1 MTEKNYDL
9 SYFIN
14 QNKDDENT
22 FKAGSSDNYID
33 LNLDREIIIECL
45 RKVFDPELPV
55 SIYDLGLIYKIDFLE
70 NGKIFIE
77 MSLTAPAC
85 PVAGELPKEVAQK
98 VSKVYGVG
106 EVEVKLV
113 WEPAWTKD
121 RMSEDAKLLLGID

>member
-33 LNLDREIIIECL
+33 LNLDREVIIECL

-70 NGKIFIE
+70 NAN
-77 MSLTAPAC
+77 S
-85 PVAGELPKEVAQK
+85 
-98 VSKVYGVG
+98 
-106 EVEVKLV
+106 
-113 WEPAWTKD
+113 
-121 RMSEDAKLLLGID
+121 

>member
-33 LNLDREIIIECL
+33 LILDREVIIECL

-70 NGKIFIE
+70 NGKIYIE